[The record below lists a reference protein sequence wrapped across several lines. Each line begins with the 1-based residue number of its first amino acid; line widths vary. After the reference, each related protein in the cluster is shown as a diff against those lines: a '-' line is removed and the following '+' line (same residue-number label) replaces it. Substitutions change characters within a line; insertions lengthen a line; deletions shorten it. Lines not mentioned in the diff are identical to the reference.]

1 MYFYKTPKLFE
12 YFYPEAIWHGD
23 RSKKYIYLTFDDGPV
38 PRVTEY
44 ILDLLSDL
52 TVKASFFCVGENVK
66 YHPKIFNRMIQ
77 DGHGIGN
84 HTFNHL
90 NGWITC
96 EREYMENIQ
105 MCADILR
112 QSGHQGN
119 PLYFRPPY
127 GRIRK
132 NIIKKI
138 KAAYKIIMWD
148 VLSYDFSSKVSP
160 ETCFQKSLRHTK
172 NGSIIVFHDC
182 IKTFEKIKFVI
193 SQYIMYLK
201 DKNYEFH
208 TIDDIF
214 LLNH

>member
-1 MYFYKTPKLFE
+1 VYFYKTPKLLE
-12 YFYPEAIWHGD
+12 YIYPEAIWHGD
-23 RSKKYIYLTFDDGPV
+23 RSKKNIYLTFDDGPV

-66 YHPKIFNRMIQ
+66 NHPKIFDRMIQ

-90 NGWITC
+90 NGWTTSD
-96 EREYMENIQ
+96 REYVENIQ
-105 MCADILR
+105 MCSDIL
-112 QSGHQGN
+112 QHSGHQGH

-132 NIIKKI
+132 NILKKI
-138 KAAYKIIMWD
+138 NAAYKIIMWD
-148 VLSYDFSSKVSP
+148 VLSHDFSSKVSP
-160 ETCFQKSLRHTK
+160 ETCFQKSLQHTK
-172 NGSIIVFHDC
+172 NGSIIVFHDS

-193 SQYIMYLK
+193 SQFILYLR

-208 TIDDIF
+208 VIDDIF
-214 LLNH
+214 LPNR